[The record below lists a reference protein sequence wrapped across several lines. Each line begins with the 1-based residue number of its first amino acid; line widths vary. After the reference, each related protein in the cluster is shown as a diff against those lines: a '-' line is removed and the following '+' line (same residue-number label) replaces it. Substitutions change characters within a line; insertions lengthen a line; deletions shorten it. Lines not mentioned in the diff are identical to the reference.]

1 MHVENL
7 LLEITEGIA
16 TVTVNRPA
24 AFNALT
30 ISTLEELEGVV
41 AEIVRNP
48 DIRAAVLTGAGTKA
62 FVAGADIA
70 AMCNMTPA
78 QARKLALLAHRT
90 YAAIERSP
98 KPFIAAVNG
107 YALGGGCELAMACD
121 IRVASESA
129 KFGQPEINLGI
140 MPGFGGTQRLPR
152 LVGKG
157 RALELILT
165 GEMIDAREALRIGLV
180 NRVVAQGELLD
191 EARQLARKIAAKGL
205 VALQLCKEAV
215 GNGLEMDLTKAC
227 AYEAELFAY
236 SFSTVDQKEGMGA
249 FLEKRPAVFRD
260 C

>member
-1 MHVENL
+1 
-7 LLEITEGIA
+7 LEISEGIA

-24 AFNALT
+24 AMNAMT
-30 ISTLEELEGVV
+30 VATLAELEVVV
-41 AEIVRNP
+41 AEIGRNP
-48 DIRAAVLTGAGTKA
+48 EIRAAILTGAGSKA

-70 AMCNMTPA
+70 VMRDMTST
-78 QARKLALLAHRT
+78 QARELALQAHRI

-121 IRVASESA
+121 IRLASENA
-129 KFGQPEINLGI
+129 RFGQPEINIGI
-140 MPGFGGTQRLPR
+140 LPGFGGTQRLAR

-157 RALELILT
+157 RALEIILS
-165 GEMIDAREALRIGLV
+165 GDMIDAHEALRIGLV
-180 NRVVAQGELLD
+180 NRVTAQGELQG
-191 EARQLARKIAAKGL
+191 EARRLAAKIASKGL
-205 VALQLCKEAV
+205 VALRLCKEAV
-215 GNGLEMDLTKAC
+215 GNGLEMDLARAC

-236 SFSTVDQKEGMGA
+236 SFSTADQKEGMGA

>member
-30 ISTLEELEGVV
+30 ISTLEELESVV

-70 AMCNMTPA
+70 GMRDMTSA
-78 QARKLALLAHRT
+78 QARELALLAHRT

-121 IRVASESA
+121 IRVASENA

-140 MPGFGGTQRLPR
+140 IPGFGGTQRLPR

-191 EARQLARKIAAKGL
+191 ESRQLARKIAAKGL

-236 SFSTVDQKEGMGA
+236 SFSTFDQKEGMGA
-249 FLEKRPAVFRD
+249 FLEKRPAVVRD

>member
-7 LLEITEGIA
+7 LLEITEGIV

-30 ISTLEELEGVV
+30 ISTLEELESVV

-70 AMCNMTPA
+70 GMRDMTSA
-78 QARKLALLAHRT
+78 QARELALLAHRT

-121 IRVASESA
+121 IRVASENA

-236 SFSTVDQKEGMGA
+236 SFSTFDQKEGMGA

>member
-30 ISTLEELEGVV
+30 ISTLEELESVV

-78 QARKLALLAHRT
+78 QARELALLAHRT

-121 IRVASESA
+121 IRVASENA

-140 MPGFGGTQRLPR
+140 MPGFGGTQRFPR

-215 GNGLEMDLTKAC
+215 DNGLEMDLTKAC

-236 SFSTVDQKEGMGA
+236 SFSTFDQKEGMGA

>member
-30 ISTLEELEGVV
+30 ISTLEELESVV

-70 AMCNMTPA
+70 GMRDMTSA
-78 QARKLALLAHRT
+78 QARELALLAHRT

-121 IRVASESA
+121 IRVASENA

-236 SFSTVDQKEGMGA
+236 SFSTFDQKEGMGA